1 MVLVKT
7 WSTWVDDNGDAQ
19 PGKLSPNQ
27 TEELSSDD
35 RLFGKTQRRPDQRIG
50 ICRRSLLNQP
60 LRHRSRSQIRT
71 GERNDVPTLAETIQH
86 VPLLFFRV
94 TQIVKADDRAF
105 IEIDT
110 RVRGRQL
117 HGTDSRMDLHLKAD
131 ESTHQSLEPGRQA
144 RIAHARDSQQLASP
158 LRLADRSARGL
169 NVIADVLEKDFLAG
183 NTIAHRQ

>member
-60 LRHRSRSQIRT
+60 LRHRTRSQIRT
-71 GERNDVPTLAETIQH
+71 CEGNEVPAFAEALQH
-86 VPLLFFRV
+86 VLLLFFWIA
-94 TQIVKADDRAF
+94 QIVEAADKALYRAKHLGRN
-105 IEIDT
+105 
-110 RVRGRQL
+110 RVERAPQE
-117 HGTDSRMDLHLKAD
+117 AV
-131 ESTHQSLEPGRQA
+131 
-144 RIAHARDSQQLASP
+144 
-158 LRLADRSARGL
+158 RSKRRRPVPAEQPAIRS
-169 NVIADVLEKDFLAG
+169 
-183 NTIAHRQ
+183 

>member
-94 TQIVKADDRAF
+94 TQKKRSGTCWIV
-105 IEIDT
+105 
-110 RVRGRQL
+110 
-117 HGTDSRMDLHLKAD
+117 
-131 ESTHQSLEPGRQA
+131 
-144 RIAHARDSQQLASP
+144 
-158 LRLADRSARGL
+158 SARVGTSL
-169 NVIADVLEKDFLAG
+169 RSPVRI
-183 NTIAHRQ
+183 